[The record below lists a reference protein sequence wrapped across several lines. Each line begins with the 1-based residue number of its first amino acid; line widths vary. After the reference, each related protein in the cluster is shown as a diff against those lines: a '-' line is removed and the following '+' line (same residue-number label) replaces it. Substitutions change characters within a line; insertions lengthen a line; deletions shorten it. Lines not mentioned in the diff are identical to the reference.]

1 LIKSVNQSPEAIA
14 AKNAGVEISHWYRIY
29 IMLSASDE
37 GGREVVFELSRLIH
51 WLFNIYFTD
60 TPHSLEA
67 LLLLPGLFAQPKT
80 ENYSAAYQLLKEL
93 DNKMNQGVVISGT
106 QKRPPFDNCW
116 LIDERIGELGVNL
129 DSYADT
135 FAGFL
140 THEPETGGL
149 LIGTHTVRGKIPAYS
164 TFGYGELFFPSQTV
178 INRLSAA
185 LAADIVTQEFLPQ
198 AKITPEANR
207 QLLLD
212 AKEFV
217 LSEDYN
223 DALQQLERDNGK
235 PVWQDFSPRVDV
247 RQGNVQEFRIE
258 LERAYKQ
265 FENKELITYKRTL
278 ESCGKQAQSALTKL
292 LDQRINQCADVVT
305 SGLHEAVRL
314 TTVLTNPYLEL
325 QAESISDRPENI
337 STELRATE
345 AFLDTRL
352 QVTIN
357 KENSQNLLNQ
367 IFTLKSQRQQ

>member
-1 LIKSVNQSPEAIA
+1 
-14 AKNAGVEISHWYRIY
+14 
-29 IMLSASDE
+29 MFSASDYRA
-37 GGREVVFELSRLIH
+37 RELVFELSRLIH

-60 TPHSLEA
+60 VPHSLEA
-67 LLLLPGLFAQPKT
+67 LLLLPGLFAQAKS
-80 ENYSAAYQLLKEL
+80 ENYSTAYQLLKEV
-93 DNKMNQGVVISGT
+93 DDKMTKGVVISGS

-116 LIDERIGELGVNL
+116 LIDERMGEIGFNL
-129 DSYADT
+129 DSYADA

-140 THEPETGGL
+140 TVESETSGL

-164 TFGYGELFFPSQTV
+164 TFGYAELFFPAETV

-185 LAADIVTQEFLPQ
+185 LAADIITQEFLPQ
-198 AKITPEANR
+198 AKLTPEANR

-235 PVWQDFSPRVDV
+235 PVWQDFSPRFDI
-247 RQGNVQEFRIE
+247 RPGNIQEYGIE
-258 LERAYKQ
+258 LQRAYKQ
-265 FENKELITYKRTL
+265 FENKELLLYKRTL
-278 ESCGKQAQSALTKL
+278 ENCGKKAQAALTKF
-292 LDQRINQCADVVT
+292 LDSRINQYTDAVN

-314 TTVLTNPYLEL
+314 SNILTNPYLEL
-325 QAESISDRPENI
+325 QAESISDRPENLI
-337 STELRATE
+337 TELRAAE
-345 AFLDTRL
+345 EFLDSRL

-367 IFTLKSQRQQ
+367 VFTLKSQRQQLQDTIVTSNSEAEVLNVRKRLNKSTII